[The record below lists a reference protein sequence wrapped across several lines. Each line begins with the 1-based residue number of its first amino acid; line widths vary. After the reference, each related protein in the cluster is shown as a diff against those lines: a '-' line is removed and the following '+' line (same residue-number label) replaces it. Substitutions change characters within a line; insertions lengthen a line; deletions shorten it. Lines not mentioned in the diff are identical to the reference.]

1 MKKDSENLCV
11 PIINIDNEGKNIISC
26 YKSLELNLGKTC
38 PALYH
43 KQYTINIISFV
54 NEDMTVKIKSYKE
67 NKIDNKKEQEDKKKE
82 KEDEN
87 EEEKEEGKEEEIHVE
102 EKPIVVYGDDIEN
115 KYLSIKEFVKKGENL
130 QLFVEIPQTFEEDTI
145 QISSV
150 LSIESIS
157 GKKLDLNINIILTT
171 IPISVLVSCKEY
183 KLLKEKI
190 NYDNR
195 VIFEQCFKLDS
206 NKFKG
211 DEEIHFE

>member
-87 EEEKEEGKEEEIHVE
+87 EEEKEEEKEEDNEEEIYVE
-102 EKPIVVYGDDIEN
+102 EKPIVVYVDYLEN
-115 KYLSIKEFVKKGENL
+115 KYLSVKELVKKGENL
-130 QLFVEIPQTFEEDTI
+130 QLFV
-145 QISSV
+145 
-150 LSIESIS
+150 
-157 GKKLDLNINIILTT
+157 
-171 IPISVLVSCKEY
+171 
-183 KLLKEKI
+183 
-190 NYDNR
+190 
-195 VIFEQCFKLDS
+195 
-206 NKFKG
+206 
-211 DEEIHFE
+211 